1 MAPPSTADPDNS
13 SKDYI
18 LDKLWPLSRFVG
30 YRPPPSP
37 GPGDTSSFVD
47 HLLPQPLRDRSRKRR
62 ARRNGGKGSNLVVV
76 ESGNGRGEVD
86 KGKKPEEEEGEP
98 SWGKKAGDKLFDMFL
113 TLIGSFGGI
122 AFLALA
128 SRSSVFYA
136 RHAPI
141 VIGSFGAEA
150 VLLYAAPTSP
160 LTQPRCVIIGN
171 AVSAVLG
178 TGVAKLFLLMDGFTV
193 GQVEGPNWAA
203 AACALSLSLLAMQ
216 FLEITHP
223 PGGATALLAVTIPQV
238 SQLSW
243 FYVVDILVSSL
254 IMLGW
259 ALVVNNLG
267 GRRYPTEWF
276 WKSRW
281 IIL

>member
-1 MAPPSTADPDNS
+1 MVPPSTADPQNS
-13 SKDYI
+13 SKDCI

-30 YRPPPSP
+30 YRPPPAP

-47 HLLPQPLRDRSRKRR
+47 HLLPQPLRDRSRERR
-62 ARRNGGKGSNLVVV
+62 ARRSEGKGYKLGVV
-76 ESGNGRGEVD
+76 ESANEQ
-86 KGKKPEEEEGEP
+86 GKKPGEAGGP
-98 SWGKKAGDKLFDMFL
+98 SLGKKAGDKLFDMFL

-122 AFLALA
+122 AFIALA
-128 SRSSVFYA
+128 SRSSIFST
-136 RHAPI
+136 RNAPI

-150 VLLYAAPTSP
+150 VLLYAAPASP
-160 LTQPRCVIIGN
+160 LTQPRCVIVGN
-171 AVSAVLG
+171 VISAVVG
-178 TGVAKLFLLMDGFTV
+178 TGVAKLFLLMDGFKV
-193 GQVEGPNWAA
+193 GQVEGSNWAA
-203 AACALSLSLLAMQ
+203 AACALSLSLLVMQ

-243 FYVVDILVSSL
+243 FYAVDILVSSL

-259 ALVVNNLG
+259 ALIVNNLG

-281 IIL
+281 III